1 MQIYVLIYKCLKFIL
16 KRNKKNEKQTSLSVS
31 IGTIKLKMYGDTIS
45 TIQEVRHVKG
55 LKKNLL
61 PKGQLDGSWCKM
73 HVQDGIMKIVK
84 GIHVVLTMNKI

>member
-1 MQIYVLIYKCLKFIL
+1 
-16 KRNKKNEKQTSLSVS
+16 
-31 IGTIKLKMYGDTIS
+31 MYGDTIS